1 MGIALFSGLW
11 AQTGPSLHIFFEQ
24 LAASTTESTRPSA
37 DEVRAA
43 SESIENET
51 SVEIERAMP
60 AIVRCVGHYDDQVKG
75 YGAIALFAIARRRDG
90 GSLINPHARV
100 IGQLLNLPEE
110 RFQRF
115 AGLIFVNLR
124 PVPVKEVVPEFLAY
138 IKRTD
143 SGAKIQPAIA
153 GTLVLYAP
161 NEPDVLE
168 TVTQFMLRPASKS
181 TRIDTLNAVF
191 RPDFRYDPI
200 IGIVVAALG
209 DPDIEV
215 RSAAIRGLSSM
226 GKYALGVAFLKLQ
239 KMAGDAN
246 EPDSVRSAAEE
257 ALKIYGAPR

>member
-1 MGIALFSGLW
+1 
-11 AQTGPSLHIFFEQ
+11 LHIFFEQ
-24 LAASTTESTRPSA
+24 LAASTTESTRPSV

-43 SESIENET
+43 SESIDSEP
-51 SVEIERAMP
+51 SVEVERAMP
-60 AIVRCVGHYDDQVKG
+60 AIVRCVGHYDDQVKIT
-75 YGAIALFAIARRRDG
+75 GALALFLIARRPDG
-90 GSLINPHARV
+90 GSLINPHASV

-110 RFQRF
+110 RFQRL

-124 PVPVKEVVPEFLAY
+124 PVPLKEVVPAFVSFL
-138 IKRTD
+138 KRTD
-143 SGAKIQPAIA
+143 AAAAKTQPGIA

-200 IGIVVAALG
+200 IKIVVAALD
-209 DPDIEV
+209 DPDSEV

-239 KMAGDAN
+239 KMADDAN
-246 EPDSVRSAAEE
+246 QPDSVRSAAEE